1 MTEFFFGNSSG
12 KFARD
17 FKLLFNVF
25 VGGTLIWTGQEA
37 AWLYAISVVKFWMR
51 DQGTPCIS
59 DGGSCPTFPSF
70 T

>member
-25 VGGTLIWTGQEA
+25 MGGTLIWTGQEA
-37 AWLYAISVVKFWMR
+37 AWL
-51 DQGTPCIS
+51 
-59 DGGSCPTFPSF
+59 
-70 T
+70 